1 MVNNIRVRVL
11 VNSIIGVNW
20 VLSKL
25 TTALS
30 KETVGLLSQIK
41 KNVVVITD
49 PECNLDN
56 MMVNEINTRES
67 LNTWVYRQKVR
78 NPYGN

>member
-1 MVNNIRVRVL
+1 MNNIRVRVL

-67 LNTWVYRQKVR
+67 LNTWVYRQKIR
-78 NPYGN
+78 NTYGN